1 MPTPLPPDWSDRL
14 ALDRAHLWHPF
25 TQMKVH
31 EADPPVALV
40 GAEGCDLLL
49 GNGERVL
56 DGISSWWTCL
66 HGHGHPRLVSALER
80 QAAKLDHGMFA
91 GFTHEPALE
100 LVARL
105 RPKLPANLTRPSSRT
120 TAAPPW
126 KWP

>member
-1 MPTPLPPDWSDRL
+1 MPSPLPPDWSDRL

-31 EADPPVALV
+31 EADPPIPVL
-40 GAEGCDLLL
+40 GGEGCDLLL
-49 GNGERVL
+49 ANGERVL

-80 QAAKLDHGMFA
+80 QAAKLDHVMFA
-91 GFTHEPALE
+91 GFTHEPAVE

-105 RPKLPANLTRPSSRT
+105 RPKLPPNLTRAFFSFRT
-120 TAAPPW
+120 QND
-126 KWP
+126 KYS